1 MSEQS
6 TTHDQS
12 LSIDQ
17 PRISLDVVALVLIM
31 VASILVHLTRLG
43 DMAMHH
49 DESIHAWISWRFFT
63 GAGDFTC
70 AGGRVAE
77 TYCYDPVYHG
87 PSLYI
92 FTVISYFLFGDGEWQ
107 ARLPQALAGIGLTLS
122 MLWLSPFV
130 GRKGALLAAAAVTLS
145 PVALYFTRFARH
157 DGLMILWEIF
167 IVVGFF
173 RYLASRD
180 RRWLW
185 LLGAGI
191 GLATTTHELYY
202 IIGFLFVWFVGV
214 RAASENLAHRL
225 VNLALIGLIALS
237 LVIEVLILSGAW
249 TGNITASLNAGG
261 IAIAIIFVAGIS
273 LAIMQLWGDEAII
286 TPLAQHIW
294 RNARAD
300 LYRALAIAVG
310 IFVVFYGNFFTDPR
324 GILDGLYQGL
334 AYWLGSQQTFAR
346 GDQPWYYYLMLM
358 GLNEPLAL
366 FGGVSIAIAA
376 IVNAIK
382 RVQQARAKK
391 PVDAP
396 IPFFTTFLIYWFVG
410 TLVFFSW
417 AGEKMPWLTI
427 HITIPGLLLVLTG
440 VLQIWNGLKR
450 PLGNNGWLI
459 PGAILL
465 ALLAIGVGLAQI
477 SSSSG
482 TSTVQGF
489 FPLLI
494 GAGLLYGIFHLSTQT
509 GYATAGRLALLTL
522 VSILT
527 AYGIRSSWMIN
538 FEAPDTARDP
548 LVYTQTA
555 PDVPRIVHDVRDLAI
570 NQTRNQRT
578 NGDVAGGLSMPI
590 IMDIGGSEGE
600 GSLAW
605 PFQWYFRDMKRLEN
619 RDGAFFEA
627 ATPESFNVAG
637 INTDEQILAP
647 VVLVSKDHV
656 NDTAKTALEA
666 NYVKLYDGQLNWWFP
681 EGDKCNPTSP
691 GYKSFY
697 YSSLSARKAS
707 TDCPELNTSELPSLL
722 APVVWPLDRSHWGTT
737 WRYLMYRELPTTLSI
752 GGRAMEGWVRKDL
765 AGGGNTGAASA
776 NSLPTYKIV
785 AEKVFNIA
793 DLSNVRGVAVTADGG
808 FVVADTENHQVVLY
822 AADGTLRKKIGTRG
836 NGVNQFNEPRGVA
849 VGNDGSIYVAD
860 TWNARV
866 VKLDANGEW
875 VKTWGSGDQDFGEGR
890 TASMTDGTVA
900 GNEAK
905 PLGFF
910 GPRGI
915 ATGPDG
921 NIYIA
926 DTGNKRIVV
935 TSPEGQYLFQWGSF
949 GSEPGQFNEPV
960 SVAVDTDGTVA
971 VGDTW
976 NGRIQYFAITGDGKV
991 NPQPINT
998 WRINGWQAQTYD
1010 DPYVAV
1016 RAGKVL
1022 ASVPKKNVISVSGAD
1037 GIETLRWGGN
1047 GIDNASMGSPSG
1059 VAFGPEGTVYVVD
1072 RTNKRVMVF
1081 KLP

>member
-6 TTHDQS
+6 RTHDQPV
-12 LSIDQ
+12 LIDQ
-17 PRISLDVVALVLIM
+17 PRISLDVVALVLIF
-31 VASILVHLTRLG
+31 VASVLVHLTRLG

-49 DESIHAWISWRFFT
+49 DESIHAWVSWRFFT
-63 GAGDFTC
+63 GSGDFTC
-70 AGGRVAE
+70 ANGRMAS

-92 FTVISYFLFGDGEWQ
+92 FTVISFFLFGDGEWQ

-122 MLWLSPFV
+122 MLWLRPFL
-130 GRKGALLAAAAVTLS
+130 GRNGSLIAAAAVTLS

-157 DGLMILWEIF
+157 DGLMILWEAL
-167 IVVGFF
+167 IVIGFF
-173 RYLASRD
+173 RYLESRE

-202 IIGFLFVWFVGV
+202 IIGFLFVWFVGI
-214 RAASENLAHRL
+214 RIASENVAARI
-225 VNLALIGLIALS
+225 VNLAMLVLIGLALF
-237 LVIEVLILSGAW
+237 VEVLILSGAW
-249 TGNITASLNAGG
+249 SGNVTTSLNASGM
-261 IAIAIIFVAGIS
+261 AVALFFVAGIS
-273 LAIMQLWGDEAII
+273 LAILQIWDNEPII
-286 TPLAQHIW
+286 TPLVQHLW
-294 RNARAD
+294 NDARAE
-300 LYRALAIAVG
+300 LYTALTIALS
-310 IFVVFYGNFFTDPR
+310 IFVIFYGNFFTDPR
-324 GILDGLYQGL
+324 GILDGMYQGL

-346 GDQPWYYYLMLM
+346 GDQPWYYYLMVM

-366 FGGVSIAIAA
+366 FGSISIAIAA
-376 IVNAIK
+376 IVHAIK
-382 RVQQARAKK
+382 RFQAARSGKATE
-391 PVDAP
+391 VS

-417 AGEKMPWLTI
+417 AGEKMPWLAI
-427 HITIPGLLLVLTG
+427 HITLPALLLVVTG
-440 VLQIWNGLKR
+440 TLQIWSGLKR
-450 PLGNNGWLI
+450 PLGANGWLI
-459 PGAILL
+459 PGAVVL

-477 SSSSG
+477 SDSG
-482 TSTVQGF
+482 GSTNVQGF
-489 FPLLI
+489 FPLVV
-494 GAGLLYGIFHLSTQT
+494 GAGLLYGIFYLSNKT
-509 GYATAGRLALLTL
+509 GYADTGRLALLTL
-522 VSILT
+522 VGILA
-527 AYGIRSSWMIN
+527 AYTIRSSWMIN

-548 LVYTQTA
+548 MVYTQTS
-555 PDVPRIVHDVRDLAI
+555 PDVPRIVNDVRDLAI

-578 NGDVAGGLSMPI
+578 ESDVAGGLSMPI
-590 IMDIGGSEGE
+590 ILDIGGGEGE

-605 PFQWYFRDMKRLEN
+605 PFSWYFRDMKRIEN
-619 RDGAFFEA
+619 REGKFFQE

-637 INTDEQILAP
+637 IESEDPILAP

-656 NDTAKTALEA
+656 NDAARTALEA

-681 EGDKCNPTSP
+681 EGDKCNPASP

-697 YSSLSARKAS
+697 YSSLNALKAG
-707 TDCPELNTSELPSLL
+707 TDCPGLNTSELPSLL

-737 WRYLMYRELPTTLSI
+737 WRYLMYRELPDTLTI

-765 AGGGNTGAASA
+765 AGGGNTGGSGSGAAS
-776 NSLPTYKIV
+776 TYKIV
-785 AEKVFNIA
+785 AEKVI
-793 DLSNVRGVAVTADGG
+793 DLGELSSVRGIAVAGDGS
-808 FVVADTENHQVVLY
+808 FVVADTDNHQIVIY
-822 AADGTLRKKIGTRG
+822 NADGTVRKKVGTRG

-849 VGNDGSIYVAD
+849 ISKAGDIYVTD

-866 VKLDANGEW
+866 VKLTSDGTW

-890 TASMTDGTVA
+890 TASMTDGTAA

-915 ATGPDG
+915 AVGPD
-921 NIYIA
+921 NQIYIA

-935 TSPEGQYLFQWGSF
+935 TSAEGEYIYQWGSF

-960 SVAVDTDGTVA
+960 SVAVDADGTVA
-971 VGDTW
+971 VGDIW
-976 NGRIQYFAITGDGKV
+976 NGRVQYFATAGDGKI
-991 NPQPINT
+991 NPQPMNT

-1010 DPYVAV
+1010 DPYVAI
-1016 RAGKVL
+1016 RGTKIM
-1022 ASVPKKNVISVSGAD
+1022 ASVPKKNAISLTGPD

-1047 GIDNASMGSPSG
+1047 GTDTASMSNPSG
-1059 VAFGPEGTVYVVD
+1059 VAFGADGKAYVID
-1072 RTNKRVMVF
+1072 RNNKRIMVF
-1081 KLP
+1081 VLP